1 MVRASRICRHPNRP
15 PCLNA
20 SAIRV
25 SSVVCWVVLVSLTG
39 CQSWMSKSKEKDNQ
53 FLQDSKR
60 FKEMLKDPER
70 PRLVGEVAAALG
82 LSSKSY
88 DAFGLATD
96 LPGTGGIVKPGTQ
109 RDLILADMRLRN
121 VESPEA
127 VLDAL
132 WSALVKLK
140 VYANPCDQKG
150 DIMDVAVEVSTECL
164 ATDLTG
170 GFVLDS
176 RLREMVNING
186 TMRTSDDKA
195 YASGDIVILPS
206 NATRNQESTP
216 LKGILIGGGRLIEEQ
231 RLGLQIDPEFRHV
244 IVTKAIEKSINLRFF
259 FQDSNKQRL
268 VAEGKND
275 SYIVIETVP
284 KYKYDPSHF
293 MSVILATGFGES
305 DEERKERVNG
315 CKKLL
320 ANRDTARRAAVELES
335 IGDSAAQEV
344 LISGLESSDIEIR
357 FHSAYSLA
365 YLNRKEAIPTL
376 MELARYE
383 PAMRPLCLIGLSM
396 NEDSMAREAL
406 EELLQERE
414 PELRFGAFWA
424 IRHRNPTD
432 LAVSGEMIGQ
442 DFQFV
447 QIPSAI
453 PLMAVSLQTKKEI
466 VLFGNSIGVEL
477 RSPLSPTPAL
487 KITPVMGDQLKMTKR
502 KTSGEVFNTIVASD
516 VVSILRGMANIQAS
530 YNDVVHTL
538 NRLSNAKALA
548 TPLALNP
555 RPSAGREYVRKS
567 PLNASSD
574 VESKLNIV
582 SIDNS
587 SVKKLV
593 STSFGWITPTSWWKK
608 PQQSTVKKSLPK
620 EPPAESSLELSDEER
635 ALLNN

>member
-15 PCLNA
+15 LYLNA

-25 SSVVCWVVLVSLTG
+25 SSVVFGVVLFGFTG
-39 CQSWMSKSKEKDNQ
+39 CQSWMSPSKEKDSQ
-53 FLQDSKR
+53 FVKDSKR

-70 PRLVGEVAAALG
+70 PRLVGEVAAAMG

-88 DAFGLATD
+88 DSFGLVTD

-109 RDLILADMRLRN
+109 RDMSLADMRVRN

-127 VLDAL
+127 VLDAP
-132 WSALVKLK
+132 WTALVKLK
-140 VYANPCDQKG
+140 IYANPCDQKG
-150 DIMDVAVEVSTECL
+150 DIMDVAVETSTECL

-176 RLREMVNING
+176 RLREMVNIEGN
-186 TMRTSDDKA
+186 MRTSDDKA

-216 LKGILIGGGRLIEEQ
+216 LKGILVGGGKLLEEQ
-231 RLGLQIDPEFRHV
+231 RLGLRVNPEFRHV
-244 IVTKAIEKSINLRFF
+244 IVTKAIEKSINSRFF

-275 SYIVIETVP
+275 WYIVIETVP

-293 MSVILATGFGES
+293 MSVLLATGFGES
-305 DEERKERVNG
+305 DLERQERVDG

-320 ANRDTARRAAVELES
+320 ANRETARRAAVELEA

-344 LISGLESSDIEIR
+344 LVSGLESSDAEIR
-357 FHSAYSLA
+357 FYSAYSLA
-365 YLNRKEAIPTL
+365 YLNKKEAIPAL
-376 MELARYE
+376 MDLARYE

-442 DFQFV
+442 DFHFV
-447 QIPSAI
+447 QIPSAT
-453 PLMAVSLQTKKEI
+453 PLIAVSLQTKKEI
-466 VLFGNSIGVEL
+466 VLFGNSTGVEL

-487 KITPVMGDQLKMTKR
+487 KITPVMGDQIKMTKR

-516 VVSILRGMANIQAS
+516 VVSILRGMTIIQAS

-538 NRLSNAKALA
+538 NSLSNARALA

-555 RPSAGREYVRKS
+555 RPAAGREYVRKS
-567 PLNASSD
+567 PLDASSN
-574 VESKLNIV
+574 VESKLDIIL
-582 SIDNS
+582 IDNS

-593 STSFGWITPTSWWKK
+593 SNSFGWLTPTSWWKK
-608 PQQSTVKKSLPK
+608 PQPGTVKTRLPK
-620 EPPAESSLELSDEER
+620 ESPAESSFELSDDER
-635 ALLNN
+635 ALLDN

>member
-1 MVRASRICRHPNRP
+1 
-15 PCLNA
+15 
-20 SAIRV
+20 
-25 SSVVCWVVLVSLTG
+25 
-39 CQSWMSKSKEKDNQ
+39 
-53 FLQDSKR
+53 
-60 FKEMLKDPER
+60 
-70 PRLVGEVAAALG
+70 
-82 LSSKSY
+82 
-88 DAFGLATD
+88 
-96 LPGTGGIVKPGTQ
+96 
-109 RDLILADMRLRN
+109 
-121 VESPEA
+121 
-127 VLDAL
+127 
-132 WSALVKLK
+132 
-140 VYANPCDQKG
+140 
-150 DIMDVAVEVSTECL
+150 
-164 ATDLTG
+164 
-170 GFVLDS
+170 
-176 RLREMVNING
+176 
-186 TMRTSDDKA
+186 
-195 YASGDIVILPS
+195 
-206 NATRNQESTP
+206 
-216 LKGILIGGGRLIEEQ
+216 
-231 RLGLQIDPEFRHV
+231 
-244 IVTKAIEKSINLRFF
+244 
-259 FQDSNKQRL
+259 
-268 VAEGKND
+268 
-275 SYIVIETVP
+275 
-284 KYKYDPSHF
+284 
-293 MSVILATGFGES
+293 
-305 DEERKERVNG
+305 
-315 CKKLL
+315 
-320 ANRDTARRAAVELES
+320 
-335 IGDSAAQEV
+335 
-344 LISGLESSDIEIR
+344 
-357 FHSAYSLA
+357 
-365 YLNRKEAIPTL
+365 

-447 QIPSAI
+447 QIPSAL

-466 VLFGNSIGVEL
+466 VLFGNSTGVEL

-538 NRLSNAKALA
+538 NSLSNAKALA

-587 SVKKLV
+587 SVKKIV

-608 PQQSTVKKSLPK
+608 PQPSTVKKLLPK
-620 EPPAESSLELSDEER
+620 ESPAESSFELSDEER